1 MNKTA
6 SLPNPTFIT
15 ARERQSIVSG
25 IHAQPVLTGCDR
37 SWTPAQALTCLTEL
51 LWDRGF
57 SLDMATVL
65 PSAGKG
71 RLSIPF
77 RRSSEEDCM
86 PDIENN
92 RIVFAWEN
100 LGTQFKPRFEF
111 IAYVS

>member
-1 MNKTA
+1 
-6 SLPNPTFIT
+6 
-15 ARERQSIVSG
+15 
-25 IHAQPVLTGCDR
+25 
-37 SWTPAQALTCLTEL
+37 
-51 LWDRGF
+51 
-57 SLDMATVL
+57 MATVL